1 MNSNTCSK
9 IILSLQELFDNTNV
23 DKGHGVDHSIKVL
36 GHANNTLCLM
46 RKPENELYRNAIRC
60 AALLHD
66 ADDRKFF
73 PKSDNYQNARRI
85 MKESFP
91 GKKSM
96 EELTIKMIK
105 LVSCSENGNSEKG
118 VKDSERWM
126 LIPRMCDRL
135 EAIGEIGILR
145 VWSYSK
151 YKNRPLFLPSTPR
164 VKTEKELY
172 EVASSKRFKNYL
184 LVKKSDTMIDHFY
197 DKLLH
202 ICSEDV
208 ISEIDNPYLRSE
220 MQKRRK
226 IIINFILKFGNE
238 GEIDV
243 FELNRIRVK
252 EWK

>member
-1 MNSNTCSK
+1 MNSSARSK
-9 IILSLQELFDNTNV
+9 IILSLQELFDDANV

-36 GHANNTLCLM
+36 EHANNALGLM
-46 RKPENELYRNAIRC
+46 KKPEDELCRHAIRC

-73 PKSDNYQNARRI
+73 PESDNYQNARRI
-85 MKESFP
+85 MRETFP
-91 GKKSM
+91 GKKCM

-105 LVSCSENGNSEKG
+105 LVSCSENGNSVEG
-118 VKDSERWM
+118 IKDSEKWM
-126 LIPRMCDRL
+126 LIPRICDRM

-151 YKNRPLFLPSTPR
+151 YKNRPLFLPSTSR
-164 VKTEKELY
+164 AKTEEELNKI
-172 EVASSKRFKNYL
+172 ASSEKFKNYL
-184 LVKKSDTMIDHFY
+184 RVKESDTMIDHFY

-202 ICSEDV
+202 ICSEDI

-226 IIINFILKFGNE
+226 ITINFVLKFGNE
-238 GEIDV
+238 GEIDIC
-243 FELNRIRVK
+243 ELNRIRAK

>member
-1 MNSNTCSK
+1 
-9 IILSLQELFDNTNV
+9 
-23 DKGHGVDHSIKVL
+23 
-36 GHANNTLCLM
+36 
-46 RKPENELYRNAIRC
+46 
-60 AALLHD
+60 
-66 ADDRKFF
+66 
-73 PKSDNYQNARRI
+73 
-85 MKESFP
+85 
-91 GKKSM
+91 
-96 EELTIKMIK
+96 
-105 LVSCSENGNSEKG
+105 
-118 VKDSERWM
+118 
-126 LIPRMCDRL
+126 MCDRL